1 MRRTTPAPRCG
12 ELVRRLGELIRE
24 HHCDLAD
31 LITTEVGKICSE
43 ALGEVQEMID
53 ICEFAVSLAS
63 ARLLARADE
72 DVGGPVDVHRLLLAA
87 RAIGQQVVDDP
98 RVALVSA
105 TGSTRMGRE
114 VACRVAARF
123 GRTLLELWGQQRHRD
138 RVLGRLGPR
147 HEWHRVLRRGYCR
160 TAVYHAT
167 QAHRAQR
174 CRRCPG

>member
-31 LITTEVGKICSE
+31 LITTEVGKIRSE

-87 RAIGQQVVDDP
+87 RA
-98 RVALVSA
+98 
-105 TGSTRMGRE
+105 TGSRSLMTRGWPWSVRPGPPGWAGRS
-114 VACRVAARF
+114 RV
-123 GRTLLELWGQQRHRD
+123 
-138 RVLGRLGPR
+138 VSP
-147 HEWHRVLRRGYCR
+147 
-160 TAVYHAT
+160 
-167 QAHRAQR
+167 
-174 CRRCPG
+174 